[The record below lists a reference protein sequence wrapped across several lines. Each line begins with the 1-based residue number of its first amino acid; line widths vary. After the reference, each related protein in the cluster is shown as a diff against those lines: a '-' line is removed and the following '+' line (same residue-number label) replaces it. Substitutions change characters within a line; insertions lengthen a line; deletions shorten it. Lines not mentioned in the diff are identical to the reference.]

1 MEKHYFQSLK
11 GAYLYKAALHIAC
24 LQAPDWLIARKRE
37 PANGAGHVLSKA
49 SGAIRDQ
56 SGKKNWPPSLQFL
69 RLKDA
74 KTKQILMRPRTNY
87 FFLSLFNFEP
97 NYYSSDS

>member
-24 LQAPDWLIARKRE
+24 HQAPDWLIARKRE
-37 PANGAGHVLSKA
+37 PANGA
-49 SGAIRDQ
+49 GAIRDQ

-69 RLKDA
+69 RLKGCKDE
-74 KTKQILMRPRTNY
+74 TNPY
-87 FFLSLFNFEP
+87 EAEDELFFFLSLFNLEP